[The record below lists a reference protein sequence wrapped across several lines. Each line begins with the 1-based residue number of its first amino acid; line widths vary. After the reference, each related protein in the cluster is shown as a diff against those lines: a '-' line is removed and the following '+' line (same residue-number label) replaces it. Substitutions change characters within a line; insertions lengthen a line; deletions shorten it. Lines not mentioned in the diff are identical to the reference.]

1 MTMIKLSHDK
11 FVCTVIGCDR
21 KKNRFIQYLMSV
33 RWRGAASANNENNCK
48 EKNGRIVNT
57 AISNLQLNKS

>member
-21 KKNRFIQYLMSV
+21 KKKQIY
-33 RWRGAASANNENNCK
+33 
-48 EKNGRIVNT
+48 T
-57 AISNLQLNKS
+57 ISNDGGAQLVLIMKTIARKKTVES